1 MKIEELKSKNGI
13 RIIIV
18 PNENATSTTVSISAG
33 IGSDMEEKEISG
45 LSHLAEHM
53 MFKGTTKR
61 PNPLE
66 IIQEFDNLGSFYN
79 AYTSREYTTYF
90 AKSRPESLSKIFD
103 LLADMYKNSSFNEK
117 ELTKEKGV
125 VIEEIRMYND
135 QPDALAN
142 LLLRQI
148 AYGDTPEGRSIAG
161 SIETVSSATAEV
173 LKEFRNKYYCAEN
186 TVVVVSGKLNKNE
199 VMDLVEE
206 KLGDLRSG
214 GKIIH
219 TREVFLDRAQNVKHH
234 KKETEQTHVVIAFP
248 SFKIGT
254 EKDVK
259 MTVLKYILGGGLS
272 SRLSILLREE
282 LGASYYAYAD
292 NDSLR
297 NYGLFEI
304 AAGIKTEILNEAMEG
319 IAKCLKNLKEELVTE
334 IEMSRTIESLSGK
347 IAIAMETT
355 DSVANYVGARA
366 MAEVE
371 LLTPQERIAEI
382 RKVTKEDIL
391 KLANEIFIKENVFIH
406 AAIYIGKSL
415 YIYHLGKCGV
425 RVGSLEN
432 ILEIYPSDK
441 IEKLILKKQ
450 IISQNYEG
458 KSQYYDSS
466 QLLKFYS
473 YYLQKGVIVPKKI
486 DFYPEIDNTISKI
499 DLRIYTERFFYFLG
513 YRVQFSNI
521 KIETI
526 DKKKFVIALH
536 LFPALRLRKKIETK
550 INLWLIDN
558 KANKTLLDF
567 SENISKRLLKLIN
580 NGKPH
585 SAFSNFE
592 FVNYLKNK
600 YTIKEPSN
608 TKYFHSSGIEK
619 FSICSIKK
627 LKSGNSVALFKKIY
641 GPPIHK
647 AIYLGHEFFIWH
659 MGYKGI
665 CISSF
670 EGMFNY
676 YPNAIEMAKI
686 IVLSKN

>member
-1 MKIEELKSKNGI
+1 MKIEELKAKNGI

-173 LKEFRNKYYCAEN
+173 LKEFRDKYYCAEN

-391 KLANEIFIKENVFIH
+391 KLANEIFIKENVKIS
-406 AAIYIGKSL
+406 I
-415 YIYHLGKCGV
+415 
-425 RVGSLEN
+425 VGPEGASGCEVGFLEN
-432 ILEIYPSDK
+432 I
-441 IEKLILKKQ
+441 
-450 IISQNYEG
+450 
-458 KSQYYDSS
+458 
-466 QLLKFYS
+466 
-473 YYLQKGVIVPKKI
+473 
-486 DFYPEIDNTISKI
+486 
-499 DLRIYTERFFYFLG
+499 
-513 YRVQFSNI
+513 
-521 KIETI
+521 
-526 DKKKFVIALH
+526 
-536 LFPALRLRKKIETK
+536 
-550 INLWLIDN
+550 
-558 KANKTLLDF
+558 
-567 SENISKRLLKLIN
+567 
-580 NGKPH
+580 
-585 SAFSNFE
+585 
-592 FVNYLKNK
+592 
-600 YTIKEPSN
+600 
-608 TKYFHSSGIEK
+608 
-619 FSICSIKK
+619 
-627 LKSGNSVALFKKIY
+627 
-641 GPPIHK
+641 
-647 AIYLGHEFFIWH
+647 
-659 MGYKGI
+659 
-665 CISSF
+665 
-670 EGMFNY
+670 
-676 YPNAIEMAKI
+676 
-686 IVLSKN
+686 